1 MGSSLGLGRLC
12 PFFVCISRDSRCSV
26 KSTIRCF
33 LTAPN
38 DLCNL
43 GIERRFVFFVL
54 SFFAYVLT
62 GALKKQSGEIR
73 MTLNSLVGLALSGFA
88 GGVLLGWI
96 SVGIDIT
103 IFLILSALYKVDSRK
118 ATVTSILV
126 IGWTSVF
133 PLLYHIID
141 KKVGLT
147 LLLPKPH

>member
-1 MGSSLGLGRLC
+1 
-12 PFFVCISRDSRCSV
+12 
-26 KSTIRCF
+26 
-33 LTAPN
+33 
-38 DLCNL
+38 
-43 GIERRFVFFVL
+43 
-54 SFFAYVLT
+54 
-62 GALKKQSGEIR
+62 

-141 KKVGLT
+141 KKVRLSSFYQGYNICLM
-147 LLLPKPH
+147 LSIDAQHHQQQPLCILISISGCAL